1 MLASIHKVIL
11 YIFFTLSV
19 LAVATPYPNGGGGG
33 GGNPPATTTVTVTA
47 PGPTVTAVSQCNTG
61 DVQCCNT
68 VETADGPTAAGLL
81 ALLGVVVQ
89 DLNVLVGITCSPITI
104 LGIGQGEC
112 SARPVCCSNN
122 SFGGLISIGCVP
134 ISIL

>member
-1 MLASIHKVIL
+1 MFNISKVIL

-19 LAVATPYPNGGGGG
+19 LAVATPFPNGGGGG
-33 GGNPPATTTVTVTA
+33 GEHPPATTTVTVTA
-47 PGPTVTAVSQCNTG
+47 PGPTETAVNQCNTG

-68 VETADGPTAAGLL
+68 VETAGSPAAAGLL
-81 ALLGVVVQ
+81 GFLGVVVQ
-89 DLNVLVGITCSPITI
+89 DLSVLVGITCTPVTI

-122 SFGGLISIGCVP
+122 NFNGLIAIGCVP